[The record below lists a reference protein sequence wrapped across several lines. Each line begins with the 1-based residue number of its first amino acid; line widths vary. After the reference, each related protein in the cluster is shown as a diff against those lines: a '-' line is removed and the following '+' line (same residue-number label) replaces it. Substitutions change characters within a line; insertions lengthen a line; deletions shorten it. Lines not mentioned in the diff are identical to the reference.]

1 MITLQDVR
9 ARRAPLALAGL
20 SVSWN
25 AGVHAVVGSPGDGG
39 PLLLAL
45 IAGRERPRA
54 GSVQVT
60 DGEPT
65 RADVRPRIAYVPL
78 HPVLPEALR
87 VDEVLRTAAAIR
99 GDAPADPAARLA
111 VLGVESL
118 ARRPV
123 RSLFVEEVHTVALA
137 EALTS
142 SRAQVLLFEEPLLAL
157 DPRATSRVA
166 EAIRARAREGRA
178 VVVATAS
185 VRDSAELADD
195 HLLLRGGKVVG
206 RGGSGMDGAALPAD
220 GARLRIVSSDAQELL
235 AAIAHEEA
243 VEAVARRD
251 AAVIVR
257 GRSASALAEAVGRA
271 VTISGVE
278 ITELRF
284 ELPEKTP

>member
-1 MITLQDVR
+1 
-9 ARRAPLALAGL
+9 
-20 SVSWN
+20 
-25 AGVHAVVGSPGDGG
+25 
-39 PLLLAL
+39 LLAL

-54 GSVQVT
+54 GSVRVT

-65 RADVRPRIAYVPL
+65 RAEVRPRIAHVPL

-99 GDAPADPAARLA
+99 GDAPSDPAARLA
-111 VLGVESL
+111 LLGVESL

-142 SRAQVLLFEEPLLAL
+142 SRAQVLLLEEPLLAL

-178 VVVATAS
+178 VVLATAS
-185 VRDSAELADD
+185 LRDAAELADD
-195 HLLLRGGKVVG
+195 HVLLRGGKVVG
-206 RGGSGMDGAALPAD
+206 RGGSGIDGLAVPAD
-220 GARLRIVSSDAQELL
+220 GVRLRIVASDPQELL
-235 AAIAHEEA
+235 AAVASEET
-243 VEAVARRD
+243 VEAVARRG

-257 GRSASALAEAVGRA
+257 GRSPSALAEAVGRA

-284 ELPEKTP
+284 ELPSEKSP